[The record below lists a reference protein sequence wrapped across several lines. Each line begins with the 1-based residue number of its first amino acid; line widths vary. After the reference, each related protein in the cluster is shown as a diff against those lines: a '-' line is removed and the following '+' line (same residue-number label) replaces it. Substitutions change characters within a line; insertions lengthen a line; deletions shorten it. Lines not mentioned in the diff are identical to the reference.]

1 MTTAQ
6 VDTPLHEGRVSE
18 QSPEEIA
25 RHSREVLAKHSR
37 SFNWASQFLPEESR
51 DDAAILY
58 AFCRLVDDTVDEAE
72 SLDVAAKRVDDL
84 RKELTQQR
92 ARSSA
97 VAAFLDLSERRGVD
111 VGAAMAL
118 VEGVA
123 SDLGDVL
130 MEDDRALLRYCY
142 RVAGTVGLMM
152 SPILGVEDPAA
163 AAHAIDLG
171 IGMQLT
177 NICRDVLEDAQNG
190 RVYLPETRLRRAGI
204 SQEEL
209 LEAVARGGFEL
220 EETVAK
226 VVADLLKLADRYYDS
241 ADQGLGY
248 IPARSRLGICVAAR
262 VYRGIGVRLRY
273 LHDANPLHGRTVVPG
288 FEKALWLGP
297 AGRRFALSSL
307 LKPRPHVVHL
317 HRALDG
323 LPGINDA
330 SPTKTSPFGT

>member
-1 MTTAQ
+1 MTNAQ
-6 VDTPLHEGRVSE
+6 LDIPADEGRI
-18 QSPEEIA
+18 PEMSAEEVA
-25 RHSREVLAKHSR
+25 RHSREVLAEHSR
-37 SFNWASQFLPEESR
+37 SFNWASRFLPEESR

-72 SLDVAAKRVDDL
+72 SPEVATKQVEAL
-84 RKELTQQR
+84 RDELNRER
-92 ARSSA
+92 APSAA

-111 VGAAMAL
+111 VSAAMEL

-130 MEDDRALLRYCY
+130 IEDDRALLRYCY

-152 SPILGVEDPAA
+152 SPVLGVEDPRAV
-163 AAHAIDLG
+163 AHAIDLG

-204 SQEEL
+204 SQKEL
-209 LEAVARGGFEL
+209 LESVATGGFEL

-226 VVADLLKLADRYYDS
+226 VVSDLLKLADRYYDS
-241 ADQGLGY
+241 ADQGLAY

-288 FEKALWLGP
+288 LEKALWLGP
-297 AGRRFALSSL
+297 AGRRFAMSSL
-307 LKPRPHVVHL
+307 LKPRPHKAHL
-317 HRALDG
+317 HRALAG
-323 LPGINDA
+323 LPGVNA
-330 SPTKTSPFGT
+330 GPSPKPSPFGT